1 MLSSQEKI
9 THLLIQKAKRN
20 NLKNKKMPRV
30 HTVKKARKDYK
41 EHGIKKGETYYWW
54 KFRYGGK
61 RVSKTYPRRSQLT
74 QSGFLSQLY
83 DLQDRIA
90 SASAECTDAESLQSF
105 VDDIKGEIENL
116 KDECESNLDNMP
128 EHLKETSSSG
138 ELLTQRIEG
147 LEQAIDELD
156 SFDCDY
162 EEPDENELRQEAIEE
177 LQLDDDS
184 EEALQDQETEINAA
198 IEGLKEDKLNEW
210 IEEKVE
216 ELNNISFDF

>member
-1 MLSSQEKI
+1 
-9 THLLIQKAKRN
+9 
-20 NLKNKKMPRV
+20 MPRV
-30 HTVKKARKDYK
+30 HTVKKAQKDYK

-90 SASAECTDAESLQSF
+90 SASTECVDADSLQSF
-105 VDDIKGEIENL
+105 VDDIKNEIENL
-116 KDECESNLDNMP
+116 RDECQNNLDNMP
-128 EHLKETSSSG
+128 EHLQETSTSG

-147 LEQAIDELD
+147 LEEAESELD
-156 SFDCDY
+156 SIDCDY
-162 EEPDENELRQEAIEE
+162 EEPDEKELRQEAIEE

-198 IEGLKEDKLNEW
+198 IDGLKETKLTEW
-210 IEEKVE
+210 LEEKIE
-216 ELNNISFDF
+216 ELNSVSFDF